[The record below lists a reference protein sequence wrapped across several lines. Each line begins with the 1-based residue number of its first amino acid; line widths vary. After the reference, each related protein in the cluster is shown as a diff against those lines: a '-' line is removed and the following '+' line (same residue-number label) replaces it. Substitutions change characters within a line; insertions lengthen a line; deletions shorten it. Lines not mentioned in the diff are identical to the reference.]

1 LRTFAL
7 PPYASIQ
14 PFHGPNAAVRNCDA
28 GREDN
33 DRPRWYSDEKTKV
46 DSAATLNNRA
56 GSYSIGR

>member
-1 LRTFAL
+1 
-7 PPYASIQ
+7 
-14 PFHGPNAAVRNCDA
+14 VRNCDA